1 MITKYMLLI
10 LKLYIEYMVH
20 SFWQLNYPLIYLSS
34 VYETESL
41 PPPSLTIS
49 CCFLLH
55 FVTTER
61 LKQAKDWR
69 PADHQKLFRCP
80 DCSCFTPYKKFPTHF
95 MRFLNDSSVL
105 CLEKSSHQFIAFS
118 FFLFPSL
125 CNTQTIL
132 SFAWFFVLR
141 PPTAI
146 ILVLVCHQVRIT
158 CKRYVN

>member
-1 MITKYMLLI
+1 MIWTNFL
-10 LKLYIEYMVH
+10 
-20 SFWQLNYPLIYLSS
+20 SQLNYLLIYLSS

-80 DCSCFTPYKKFPTHF
+80 DCSCFTPYKKFPTHLV
-95 MRFLNDSSVL
+95 RFLI
-105 CLEKSSHQFIAFS
+105 HS
-118 FFLFPSL
+118 FFVWENTVISLLRSLYLFFSL
-125 CNTQTIL
+125 SAIHKQVCP
-132 SFAWFFVLR
+132 LR
-141 PPTAI
+141 DPPTTI
-146 ILVLVCHQVRIT
+146 IPVLVCHQVRIT
-158 CKRYVN
+158 SKRYVNQSTRH